1 MVLTTNVGN
10 TDMGSELVV
19 MGFLKKYF
27 WEDSK
32 FTSDNVFEGAFSYA
46 CGDNNLEFVRIAL
59 E

>member
-1 MVLTTNVGN
+1 MWETLTWAQSSSLW
-10 TDMGSELVV
+10 D
-19 MGFLKKYF
+19 FLKKYF